1 MGRRPYRRSGL
12 LDSRGLSSSGLR
24 ALGIMFIVIGLL
36 VMSTAVISGGVDGEG
51 MFIIFPFVFGNVGG
65 WTAIIVTL
73 MFFALFLFS
82 SLFPWY
88 MIRRAGG
95 LANERKVIYGEGP
108 SQVVKHDVM
117 EYIITTELPGKLKK
131 SIYIEADEES
141 IHLKSTQD
149 KGFFK
154 SYTLPQGFEVDEIN
168 YNYEGNYLLLKLKLK
183 RF

>member
-1 MGRRPYRRSGL
+1 MFVVMGL
-12 LDSRGLSSSGLR
+12 L
-24 ALGIMFIVIGLL
+24 I
-36 VMSTAVISGGVDGEG
+36 MSTAVISGGVDGEG

-65 WTAIIVTL
+65 WTAPIITL
-73 MFFALFLFS
+73 MFFALFIFS

-95 LANERKVIYGEGP
+95 LANERRVFYGEGP
-108 SQVVKHDVM
+108 SPVVKNDVM

-131 SIYIEADEES
+131 SIYIESDEGS

-149 KGFFK
+149 KGFFRR
-154 SYTLPQGFEVDEIN
+154 YLLPQGFEVDEIN

>member
-1 MGRRPYRRSGL
+1 MFVVMGL
-12 LDSRGLSSSGLR
+12 L
-24 ALGIMFIVIGLL
+24 II
-36 VMSTAVISGGVDGEG
+36 STAVISGGVYGEG
-51 MFIIFPFVFGNVGG
+51 TVIIFPFVFGNMGG
-65 WTAIIVTL
+65 WTAAIISL
-73 MFFALFLFS
+73 MFLALFIFS

-95 LANERKVIYGEGP
+95 LANERKVFYGEGP
-108 SQVVKHDVM
+108 SQVVKNDVM

-149 KGFFK
+149 KGFFRR
-154 SYTLPQGFEVDEIN
+154 YLLPQGFEVDEIN

>member
-1 MGRRPYRRSGL
+1 ML
-12 LDSRGLSSSGLR
+12 VV
-24 ALGIMFIVIGLL
+24 MGLL
-36 VMSTAVISGGVDGEG
+36 VISRTIISGEVKGNG
-51 MFIIFPFVFGNVGG
+51 MVILFPFVFGNVGG
-65 WTAIIVTL
+65 WAAVVITL
-73 MFFALFLFS
+73 MFFALFIFS

-95 LANERKVIYGEGP
+95 LANERKVIYGEGL
-108 SQVVKHDVM
+108 SQVVKNDVM
-117 EYIITTELPGKLKK
+117 DYIITTELPGKLKK

-149 KGFFK
+149 KGFFR
-154 SYTLPQGFEVDEIN
+154 SYIIPQGFEVDEIN